1 MLIFELLEDDRG
13 VIHTIKLS
21 NGMEFNN
28 IPAFEKF
35 LRSEEMTL
43 HGEGLHGLM
52 VAMKSAGV
60 KVNVKA
66 KTSKGLTSRMMIGK
80 GATLVDVSQWGMN
93 VNTSTEGI
101 AALKKIEA
109 IDPEISDAP
118 SRIVNQSW
126 SKAMGDDEAS
136 RRSRWAPTLLEAYL
150 SSSKLPDLG
159 FRPAYGGGML
169 ACPAEPKEYS
179 NVNSFDITSAFPYS
193 AVTTLV
199 PMGSGRDLKPEEF
212 SELEITNGELSL
224 KPGIGFIGLF
234 VIKGARRK
242 PWVSIPMLRSEEE
255 RGLTNPVVDQV
266 GVVSGDFRL
275 ALCPDSLKLIDLQYE
290 YDSIEIEELSI
301 HALGPIPEKAKGF
314 ILDAYKKKKELV
326 KGTTEREAAKLNLNT
341 IIGFWGSDPFKSLN
355 KMTSKD
361 GVNYKGLVGKIEN
374 GFKYYAGS
382 KGRVGWSAGLA
393 RTWDFRWAV
402 YTINATRL
410 RIALADKAC
419 YEAGVE
425 VLYSDTD
432 SLKVNGPTK
441 LVKEVFD
448 KLNQEVIETLDYLG
462 LGLWADETDG
472 NHWGAF
478 RGVKSYAV
486 GNTRNEN
493 VASISGIPKEDMI
506 EVMRILTLEEFAD
519 RTLELAA
526 PARKRY
532 NGLIENDPFGAK
544 EVYALRN
551 VYIQF

>member
-1 MLIFELLEDDRG
+1 MLIFETIEDNRG
-13 VIHTIKLS
+13 IIQSVKLS
-21 NGMEFNN
+21 NGMEFKT
-28 IPAFEKF
+28 IKEFEKF
-35 LRSEEMTL
+35 LRSEPMTL
-43 HGEGLHGLM
+43 HGENLHTLM
-52 VAMKSAGV
+52 VEMKSGGV
-60 KVNVKA
+60 KVNVK
-66 KTSKGLTSRMMIGK
+66 SKASTGLTSRMMIGK
-80 GATLVDVSQWGMN
+80 GATLVDVSQWDMN
-93 VNTSTEGI
+93 VTADEEGI

-109 IDPEISDAP
+109 IDPDISDAP
-118 SRIVNQSW
+118 SRIVNKNW
-126 SKAMGDDEAS
+126 SKAMNGEALS
-136 RRSRWAPTLLEAYL
+136 RSRWAPTLLEAYL

-169 ACPAEPKEYS
+169 ACPAEAKEYDQ
-179 NVNSFDITSAFPYS
+179 VNSFDITSAYPYS

-199 PMGSGRDLKPEEF
+199 PIGSSRDLQPEEF
-212 SELEITNGELSL
+212 SELEIVNGEITL
-224 KPGIGFIGLF
+224 KPGFGFIGLF
-234 VIKGARRK
+234 NVKGARRK
-242 PWVSIPMLRSEEE
+242 PYVSVPFLRNEDE
-255 RGLTNPVVDQV
+255 RGVTNVVVDQV

-275 ALCPDSLKLIDLQYE
+275 ALCPDGLRLLDLQYE
-290 YDSIEIEELSI
+290 YDSIEIEEMSI
-301 HALGPIPEKAKGF
+301 HFLGPVPEKGKAF
-314 ILDAYKKKKELV
+314 ILDAYKKKRELV

-341 IIGFWGSDPFKSLN
+341 IIGFWGSDPFKSGV
-355 KMTSKD
+355 KTEKID
-361 GVNYKGLVGKIEN
+361 GVDYKGIVGPIEKA
-374 GFKYYAGS
+374 FAYYAGN
-382 KGRVGWSAGLA
+382 KNKVGWCAGMV

-402 YTINATRL
+402 YVIAATRL

-419 YEAGVE
+419 YEAGIE

-441 LVKEVFD
+441 VVKEVFE
-448 KLNQEVIETLDYLG
+448 KLNKEVIETLDFHG

-486 GNTRNEN
+486 GNVKNEN
-493 VASISGIPKEDMI
+493 VASISGIPKADMI
-506 EVMRILTLEEFAD
+506 KVMEILSLEEFAD